1 VELSERGARRQ
12 GVGYQSV
19 WRWVM
24 SGQMLGWSKVTA
36 AYPIR
41 TGMDRERTATVH
53 AALIAALG
61 ALG

>member
-1 VELSERGARRQ
+1 MNGH
-12 GVGYQSV
+12 
-19 WRWVM
+19 
-24 SGQMLGWSKVTA
+24 MLGRSKVTV

-53 AALIAALG
+53 FALVAALG